1 MEMHKADELMHNAR
15 KRMVG
20 EVPPEANADPTGWA
34 EKHIE
39 SLAPSAAKEMEY
51 ALKFGSDTGR
61 YIAARDILA
70 IKGLTT
76 KPKETNLPPMAVT
89 FNVNGPTAPSG
100 APILPF
106 SNAAAKLP
114 ASQQTVTVD
123 KSGPTVKDA
132 NDADMNDP
140 ARSTT

>member
-76 KPKETNLPPMAVT
+76 KPKETSLPPMAVT
-89 FNVNGPTAPSG
+89 FNVGGGPTGPSG

-114 ASQQTVTVD
+114 SATTPVTIDAEPVKKED
-123 KSGPTVKDA
+123 KP
-132 NDADMNDP
+132 
-140 ARSTT
+140 

>member
-1 MEMHKADELMHNAR
+1 MAALAPIPDEAR
-15 KRMVG
+15 Q
-20 EVPPEANADPTGWA
+20 NPTDWA

-39 SLAPSAAKEMEY
+39 QLAPQAAKEMEY

-76 KPKETNLPPMAVT
+76 KPKEQAQVPMAVT
-89 FNVNGPTAPSG
+89 FNVGGGPTGPSG

-106 SNAAAKLP
+106 SNAASKLP
-114 ASQQTVTVD
+114 SATTPVTID
-123 KSGPTVKDA
+123 AEPVKKE
-132 NDADMNDP
+132 
-140 ARSTT
+140 